1 MPTPSLVIGPTFPCS
16 LYRPVEYNY
25 SVALGA
31 ARGITSIRLATASDV
46 STYPSLTE
54 GVSVLVEHASF
65 TGFSVGQHMQ
75 ISGAGDWNGIRQ
87 VVEVLDAT
95 HTVLDGAGYDTVTT
109 GLMRIWY
116 NNRKL
121 VVYLWHDTSETEPRA
136 TLTVDVNENGMAIFS
151 VNSVLLS
158 WIKSELMHDVINT
171 DLDADGFISTEFL
184 SSVIFRMSVFDA
196 YDVPDANG
204 VNVWTIQGIFDPEN
218 GRPQSVVNGVH
229 PYDHMND
236 YEQNSSLQWFF
247 DNLITHELGN
257 DDVALFLTY
266 APRDGDQVFS
276 TYDKGRLVV
285 LLPNRTGFD
294 GSLSFRIVLYGYDA
308 NDIPTQIG
316 QSAPFTPPANVSSFA
331 IPCGPMELAAFVNP
345 DPTIFAYKYY
355 SVELALG
362 SVGGAVTEFIKF
374 ELNSACKEVRRR
386 FYWLNKLG
394 GIDGYTFTRREVMNV
409 KAKRSTIS
417 KPYAS
422 GNAFDWR
429 QRMQRVDPVRNYT
442 VSSEQ
447 VKPAVRR
454 WIAEDMF
461 ESANILAYSTQYITS
476 ERLSPVIIT
485 SDSMDAYS
493 TEKRKAQMQLTY
505 ILGTDNLSQEA

>member
-1 MPTPSLVIGPTFPCS
+1 MPTPSLITGPTFPCS
-16 LYRPVEYNY
+16 LYRPIEYQY
-25 SVALGA
+25 SVALGT
-31 ARGITSIRLATASDV
+31 ARGITSIRVATSADV
-46 STYPSLTE
+46 VSFPSLTE
-54 GVSVLVEHASF
+54 GVSVLVVHASF

-75 ISGAGDWNGIRQ
+75 ISGAGAWNGIRK

-95 HTVLDGAGYDTVTT
+95 HTVLDGAGYDEVTT
-109 GLMRIWY
+109 GLMRFYY

-136 TLTVDVNENGMAIFS
+136 TLKVDVDENGTAVFS
-151 VNSVLLS
+151 VNSVLQS
-158 WIKSELMHDVINT
+158 WIQSERLHDVINV
-171 DLDADGFISTEFL
+171 DLDLDGYVSTEFL
-184 SSVIFRMSVFDA
+184 STVIFRMSVFDA

-218 GRPQSVVNGVH
+218 GTPQSVVNGVH

-236 YEQNSSLQWFF
+236 YEQASLLQWFNE
-247 DNLITHELGN
+247 DMKVYELGN
-257 DDVALFLTY
+257 EDTARFLTY
-266 APRDGDQVFS
+266 GPRNGDQVFS
-276 TYDKGRLVV
+276 IFDKGRLVV
-285 LLPNRTGFD
+285 LLPNSSGFA
-294 GSLSFRIVLYGYDA
+294 GSLSYRIVVYGYDES
-308 NDIPTQIG
+308 NIPTQIG

-362 SVGGAVTEFIKF
+362 DVGGTVTEFIKF

-386 FYWLNKLG
+386 FHWLNKLG
-394 GIDGYTFTRREVMNV
+394 GIDAYTFTRREVMAV
-409 KAKRSTIS
+409 KAKRTTVS

-422 GNAFDWR
+422 GLFFDYR
-429 QRMQRVDPVRNYT
+429 QRMQRVDPTRSYT
-442 VSSEQ
+442 VSSQQ
-447 VKPAVRR
+447 VKPNVRR
-454 WIAEDMF
+454 WIAEDLF
-461 ESANILAYSTQYITS
+461 ESANILTYPTQFVTS

-493 TEKRKAQMQLTY
+493 TERRKSQMQLTY